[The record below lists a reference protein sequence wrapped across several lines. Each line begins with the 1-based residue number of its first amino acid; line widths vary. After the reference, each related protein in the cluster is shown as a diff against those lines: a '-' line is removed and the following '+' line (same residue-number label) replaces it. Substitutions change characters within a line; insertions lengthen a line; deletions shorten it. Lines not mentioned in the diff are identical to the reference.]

1 MDTEPPRLALAL
13 SALAG
18 AAVWGTFH
26 LVTTLWAGQPVA
38 RADQL
43 RALANVAAALLVGAL
58 CAYFVGPAVADYVP
72 LAGLRD
78 PHVVGFGIGML
89 AWEAAPFF
97 FSWARLRA
105 KRIAKEKR

>member
-1 MDTEPPRLALAL
+1 MDTEPPRELLAV

-26 LVTTLWAGQPVA
+26 LVTALWAGQPVP

-43 RALANVAAALLVGAL
+43 RALANVIAAAIVGSL
-58 CAYFVGPAVADYVP
+58 TAYFVGPAFAEYVP
-72 LAGLRD
+72 LEGLQN
-78 PHVVGFGIGML
+78 PHVVGFGIGLL

-97 FSWARLRA
+97 INWARGRA
-105 KRIAKEKR
+105 KRLAKEKR